1 MALPRSQSI
10 SERIQSI
17 WLIKLN
23 RRPSDSAKRCRIG
36 ADDDEKRAFSR
47 RPHVKDPDEY
57 QEMCSG
63 SLEITL
69 DRPVDRQRYVKTPL
83 MERGTPRNNVE
94 KLNRLWKASGVKITN
109 GLSIGFVS
117 KRFLIET
124 EQSHFPG

>member
-1 MALPRSQSI
+1 MTRNGRSRAGRMSNSI
-10 SERIQSI
+10 LMNI
-17 WLIKLN
+17 
-23 RRPSDSAKRCRIG
+23 KRC
-36 ADDDEKRAFSR
+36 
-47 RPHVKDPDEY
+47 
-57 QEMCSG
+57 CSG

-69 DRPVDRQRYVKTPL
+69 DRPVDRQRYVKIPL

-94 KLNRLWKASGVKITN
+94 KLNRPWKASGVKITD